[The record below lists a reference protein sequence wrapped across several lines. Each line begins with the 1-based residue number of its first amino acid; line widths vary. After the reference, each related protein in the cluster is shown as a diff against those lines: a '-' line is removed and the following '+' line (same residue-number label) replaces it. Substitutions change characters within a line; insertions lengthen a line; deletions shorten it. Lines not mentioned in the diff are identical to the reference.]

1 MELYE
6 KLDLTLINYLNK
18 FTFDEFK
25 LYCKSSCKNDSERKI
40 QYNMLKNFCAANI
53 KAKGQVRRI
62 YSYTL
67 KTPNEVGGRL
77 YCGNSIQGLSSK
89 IRGFLCKHMTDID
102 MKNAHP
108 VIARYLCKKNNI
120 DCPSLSYYIEN
131 RDEILSRFDKS
142 GKTLFLCA
150 LNDDKLNRKIKDE
163 FFKSFDKECKMIQ
176 TKLSELPEYK
186 HIVDTVPEDR
196 SYNWNGSAFNRIMC
210 VYENKILQEVIS
222 LLNTNQIELAV
233 LMFDGLMAYGNH
245 YENTQLL
252 RDIETRVNS
261 IFQGLNMIFAFKEHN
276 NEIVIPEDY
285 ETYDAESSDDDCYV
299 NVKKEF
305 EKTHCKIINKALFT
319 IETSDDNILLL
330 SSVKFKT
337 AYQHLKYTDYSKTP
351 PVSSPFIMKWL
362 EDESIRQYE
371 DMGVYPPPRV
381 CPKNIF
387 NLWKPFAI
395 AKFTDEYERNEE
407 GLQKYLNHIKILCG
421 NDQNVA
427 DYIVKWFAQM
437 FQYPATKTIVPTFIS
452 GEGAGKG
459 SLLDVNG
466 RMMGS
471 QKVICTTTPSRD
483 VWGNFNGI
491 MSDAFLVNLNE
502 MSKKET
508 TDAEGKIKGLITDPQ
523 LFINKKG
530 IDSYNINS
538 FHRFIITTN
547 NEDPITT
554 KKGDRRNLIIRS
566 SDEKCGDMEY
576 FKDLHE
582 TFNDINVMR
591 TIYDYLMEIPDM
603 DSFGSL
609 VRPETEYQNDMKE
622 VNKSVFDRWIE
633 NFVRVNRDKT
643 TIKLL
648 GEEQCNLFRQ
658 WCSSMSFNYETSSVK
673 MALSIKRLNLDGI
686 QCGVKGKLGNYT
698 VYDIKKLKI
707 HYLIGLN
714 IEIDDEIDDE

>member
-25 LYCKSSCKNDSERKI
+25 IYCKTSCKNDAERKI
-40 QYNMLKNFCAANI
+40 QYNLLKNFCNAHI

-67 KTPNEVGGRL
+67 RTPNEVGGRL
-77 YCGNSIQGLSSK
+77 YCGNSIQGLGSR
-89 IRGFLCKHMTDID
+89 IRGFLCKNMTDID
-102 MKNAHP
+102 MRSAHL
-108 VIARYLCKKNNI
+108 VIARYLCKLHSI

-142 GKTLFLCA
+142 GKTIFLCA
-150 LNDDKLNRKIKDE
+150 LNDDKLNKKIKDE
-163 FFKSFDKECKMIQ
+163 FFKTFDKECKMIQ
-176 TKLSELPEYK
+176 TKIIQLDEYK
-186 HIVDTVPEDR
+186 HIVDTVPEDK

-210 VYENKILQEVIS
+210 VYENKILQEVITF
-222 LLNTNQIELAV
+222 LNSNQIEIGV
-233 LMFDGLMAYGNH
+233 LMFDGLMVYGNH
-245 YENTQLL
+245 YENLQLL
-252 RDIETRVNS
+252 RDLEILINNKF
-261 IFQGLNMIFAFKEHN
+261 IGLNITFTFKQHSD
-276 NEIVIPEDY
+276 EIVISEDH
-285 ETYDAESSDDDCYV
+285 ETYDPERSDDDCYLSI
-299 NVKKEF
+299 KKEF
-305 EKTHCKIINKALFT
+305 EKTHAKIINKALFT
-319 IETSDDNILLL
+319 IETSSDDIILLPV
-330 SSVKFKT
+330 SKFKT
-337 AYQHLKYTDYSKTP
+337 AYEHLKYTDYSKTP
-351 PVSSPFIMKWL
+351 PTPNPFIVKWL
-362 EDESIRQYE
+362 TDECIRQYE
-371 DMGVYPPPRV
+371 DMGVYPPPKQ
-381 CPKNIF
+381 CPKNMF

-395 AKFTDEYERNEE
+395 AKYTDDYEKNEE

-437 FQYPATKTIVPTFIS
+437 FQYPAVKTIVPTFIS

-459 SLLDVNG
+459 SLIELKE
-466 RMMGS
+466 RMMGT
-471 QKVICTTTPSRD
+471 QKVMSTTTPSRD
-483 VWGNFNGI
+483 VWGNFNSV
-491 MSDAFLVNLNE
+491 MSDSFLVNLNE

-508 TDAEGKIKGLITDPQ
+508 VDAEGKIKGLITDPK

-547 NEDPITT
+547 NEDPIST

-591 TIYDYLMEIPDM
+591 TIYDYLMDIPDL

-622 VNKSVFDRWIE
+622 VNRNIFDRWVE
-633 NFVRVNRDKT
+633 YFT
-643 TIKLL
+643 TINQDETEMRML
-648 GEEQCNLFRQ
+648 GEDQCKSFTN
-658 WCSSMSFNYETSSVK
+658 WCANNKIVYEINSIKMSL
-673 MALSIKRLNLDGI
+673 AIKRLNLSGI
-686 QCGVKGKLGNYT
+686 KCAVRGHFGNYT
-698 VYDIKKLKI
+698 VYDIQELKQ
-707 HYLIGLN
+707 YYSIGLL
-714 IEIDDEIDDE
+714 IDVNNC